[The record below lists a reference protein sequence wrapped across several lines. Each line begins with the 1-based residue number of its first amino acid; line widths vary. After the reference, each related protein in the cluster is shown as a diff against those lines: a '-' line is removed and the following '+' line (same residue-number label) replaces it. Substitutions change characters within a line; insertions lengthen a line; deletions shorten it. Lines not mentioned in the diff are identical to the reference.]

1 MTPGTAVIKEIAFVV
16 YPVSDVPRA
25 RRFYEATLGLKLD
38 NNWEDKWVEYDVN
51 GVAFAITSWL
61 PDNQPGAPGG
71 NIAFEVD
78 DLDATVQSL
87 KTGGVKFLK
96 EIFATPVCRMAIVA
110 DPEGN
115 QVILHKRN
123 G

>member
-1 MTPGTAVIKEIAFVV
+1 MIQEIAFIV

-25 RRFYEATLGLKLD
+25 RRFYEDILNLKPD
-38 NNWEDKWVEYDVN
+38 SNWEDKWVEYEVH

-61 PDNQPGAPGG
+61 PNNTPGAPGG

-78 DLDATVQSL
+78 DLDATVRQL
-87 KTGGVKFLK
+87 KARDVKFVQ
-96 EIFATPVCRMAIVA
+96 EIFATPVCRMAVLA
-110 DPEGN
+110 DPDGN
-115 QVILHKRN
+115 RVIIHKRN

>member
-1 MTPGTAVIKEIAFVV
+1 MIKEIAFIV

-25 RRFYEATLGLKLD
+25 RQFYEDTLGLKLD

-61 PDNQPGAPGG
+61 PDNKPGVPGG

-78 DLDATVQSL
+78 DLDTSVAAL
-87 KTGGVKFLK
+87 KAREVKFVQ

-110 DPEGN
+110 DPDGN
-115 QVILHKRN
+115 RVIIHKRN
-123 G
+123 N

>member
-1 MTPGTAVIKEIAFVV
+1 MIQEVAFIV

-25 RRFYEATLGLKLD
+25 RRFYEDALQLKLGD
-38 NNWEDKWVEYDVN
+38 NWEDKWVEYDVN

-61 PDNQPGAPGG
+61 PDIKSGVPGG

-78 DLDATVQSL
+78 DLDAAVQTL
-87 KTGGVKFLK
+87 KARGVKFVQ
-96 EIFATPVCRMAIVA
+96 EVFATPVCRMAVIA
-110 DPEGN
+110 DPDGN
-115 QVILHKRN
+115 RVILHKRN